1 MHRTSLTKCHFYKV
15 GKHNKSR
22 KYIEIKIANWAKR
35 DDRET
40 CFKQQKIRPQ
50 KKKLVK
56 GDRQP
61 TQKSY
66 RVMVV
71 KMIKELGRKFNEQK
85 EMLEVVIKEKIKGQ
99 SKKYENSN
107 TLKFDMEPQKILNY
121 QSNLKKKITKME
133 A

>member
-1 MHRTSLTKCHFYKV
+1 
-15 GKHNKSR
+15 
-22 KYIEIKIANWAKR
+22 
-35 DDRET
+35 
-40 CFKQQKIRPQ
+40 
-50 KKKLVK
+50 
-56 GDRQP
+56 
-61 TQKSY
+61 
-66 RVMVV
+66 MVV

-99 SKKYENSN
+99 SYKYENSN

>member
-1 MHRTSLTKCHFYKV
+1 MFQTTEDKAPEE
-15 GKHNKSR
+15 
-22 KYIEIKIANWAKR
+22 EIS
-35 DDRET
+35 
-40 CFKQQKIRPQ
+40 
-50 KKKLVK
+50 K
-56 GDRQP
+56 GRQATYP
-61 TQKSY
+61 KDY

-121 QSNLKKKITKME
+121 QSNLKKKK
-133 A
+133 